1 MQSLISTSSS
11 VPELPVGNEHNAC
24 MTITWQDTPVNVTP
38 VMISKTDIKIAL
50 PNGFFTGDALALT
63 LSDSRLEIFGKHYL
77 LPNLVVTAIEP
88 SHSDAI
94 KHYTLCAQGDPKSN
108 AQLWTIARMMTE
120 NRNAEPQKSYQRF
133 SLPKIPGRGL
143 YTEEA
148 RQERLTFAREH
159 SGAELKHIATTS
171 LDPRKMVS
179 NIEGMIGSV
188 EIPLGVAG
196 PLHITGKQADGL
208 YYAPMATSEGAL
220 VASATRGATA
230 ISSSGGVRAQVLEQ
244 RMLRV
249 PMFELSDLNT
259 ALFFADWLR
268 DHADDIAAQTRRYS
282 NYANLRNLRPQVVG
296 RAVHLHFVYETGDA
310 AGQNMTTTC
319 TWQACQWIIEQMQHF
334 PEVEFKNFLI
344 ESNLSNDKKVTL
356 QSYLLGR
363 GIRVMAETLLSA
375 DACRSILKVEPS
387 ALVRAF
393 HHTQAGGIA
402 AGMVGN
408 NINVAN
414 VIAAMFTAT
423 GQDIACVHESSLA
436 QLHMELTDDGDLYAA
451 MTLPSLVIG
460 TVGGGTNLPQQRECL
475 ELLQCAGQGNVHKL
489 AEIIASFCLALD
501 ISTLSALASD
511 QFARAHEKLGRNR
524 PVEWL
529 KLADLDSALFNGMCT
544 PDGDT
549 QQWQDVLALPHSQS
563 NGSII
568 TELTSHK
575 INKLIGLYPY
585 RLTDTDGQ
593 SHNTMVKIKPLDREV
608 LLMLNSM
615 AAMCDARLAQEFNRH
630 KEKLGFENCHT
641 RELNVMS
648 QTDERF
654 TRNAPRVY
662 GTLQNAEREIY
673 LIVEENIAELELL
686 DSADDVS
693 GWTAEHIEAAITG
706 IADVHSIWYQREQE
720 LLDQNWS
727 INAPTTASML
737 EKQRLWELL
746 GAHAQEEFPQHIC
759 EAYLDVYRAC
769 VESLDHWWT
778 IIESMPR
785 TLIHNDF
792 NPRNIAFRRNAD
804 NGLQLCAYDW
814 ELATWH
820 LPQHDLA
827 ELLMFVLPNPSAEQV
842 DHYVE
847 LHRQQ
852 LEQSSGTRIDARQ
865 WRLGY
870 KLSLFDLVVNRLQ
883 LYLMAH
889 TFRDYKFMQR
899 VLQSFAELLRIEGVE
914 L

>member
-1 MQSLISTSSS
+1 MQSLISTDKPA
-11 VPELPVGNEHNAC
+11 PESPVGNEHSAS
-24 MTITWQDTPVNVTP
+24 MTITWYDTPINATP
-38 VMISKTDIKIAL
+38 VTISKTEIKVAL
-50 PNGFFTGDALALT
+50 PNDVFANNPLSVT
-63 LSDSRLEIFGKHYL
+63 LIDSRIEIFGNSYL
-77 LPNLVVTAIEP
+77 LPRLAVKAIER
-88 SHSDAI
+88 SQNDAI
-94 KHYTLCAQGDPKSN
+94 THYTLCAKDDPKSS
-108 AQLWTIARMMTE
+108 ATLWTIARAMAET
-120 NRNAEPQKSYQRF
+120 RRAEPAKSYDRF
-133 SLPKIPGRGL
+133 SLPKIPARGL

-148 RQERLTFAREH
+148 RQERLAFAREH
-159 SGAELKHIATTS
+159 SGAELTHIAKTT

-196 PLHITGKQADGL
+196 PLHITGTHANGL
-208 YYAPMATSEGAL
+208 YYAPLATSEGAL

-249 PMFELSDLNT
+249 PMFELNDLNT

-282 NYANLRNLRPQVVG
+282 NFANLRSLRPQVVG

-319 TWQACQWIIEQMQHF
+319 TWQACQWIIEQMQYF

-344 ESNLSNDKKVTL
+344 ESNLSNDKKVTM

-375 DACRSILKVEPS
+375 EACRGVLKVEP
-387 ALVRAF
+387 AVLVRAF

-436 QLHMELTDDGDLYAA
+436 QLHMELTDNGDLYAA
-451 MTLPSLVIG
+451 MTLPGLVIG

-475 ELLQCAGQGNVHKL
+475 ELLQCAGQGNAHKL

-501 ISTLSALASD
+501 ISTLAAVASD

-524 PVEWL
+524 PVDWL
-529 KLADLDSALFNGMCT
+529 KLADLDNTLFNAIRS
-544 PDGDT
+544 PDGAA
-549 QQWQDVLALPHSQS
+549 QQWQEVEALAHQQS

-585 RLTDTDGQ
+585 RLTAAGGKCHD
-593 SHNTMVKIKPLDREV
+593 TMVKIKPLDREV

-630 KEKLGFENCHT
+630 KETLGFDNCHT

-648 QTDERF
+648 QTDDRF
-654 TRNAPRVY
+654 TRSTPRVY

-673 LIVEENIAELELL
+673 LIVEENISGLELL

-693 GWTAEHIEAAITG
+693 GWTAEHVEAAING
-706 IADVHSIWYQREQE
+706 IADIHSIWYQREQE
-720 LLDQNWS
+720 LLDQNWQ

-746 GAHAQEEFPQHIC
+746 GAHAQEEFPQHIS

-769 VESLDHWWT
+769 VESLKHWWP

-827 ELLMFVLPNPSAEQV
+827 ELLMFVLPNPTAEQV
-842 DHYVE
+842 NHYIE

-852 LEQSSGTRIDARQ
+852 LAKSSGKHIDAHQ

-870 KLSLFDLVVNRLQ
+870 KLALFDLVVNRLQ

-899 VLQSFAELLRIEGVE
+899 VLESFAELLRIEGIE